1 MANSFW
7 KSVTVLSAGQIISL
21 LISIL
26 TIPLLA
32 RIYTKAAFGEFA
44 IIVSSAGIIVG
55 FIGLGLGS
63 AIMAPKSDEESEDIL
78 VSLFTLQIFI
88 TSIML
93 IVLLSISGI
102 YQMFTLTIPYWAGLI
117 FMFFYILLT
126 NLSSLMTVY
135 MNKLNKNRVLMLNP
149 ILGAVS
155 LVIIKI
161 PFGLLGLDSIGLL
174 LSTIFSGILVNI
186 NLLRVKN
193 PFFRRFSIKKT
204 INIFKTYKKY
214 VIYQYPANLLNQLA
228 VQFPNQYIGRQFGN
242 ESLADLD
249 MSNRVVQQ
257 PLNLVT
263 SPIQTVFFRVASKKV
278 QDGEDISTFT
288 YSFVRNAMIVGIL
301 PLFLLSMFGEQIFG
315 FVLGAQW
322 GEAGKI
328 AAIMSLSYL
337 FFFTNGCITYARVV
351 MDKQKSN
358 LITTFIN
365 ILITVG
371 LMVGAGLV
379 FQSLI
384 SMIYAYSIASV
395 IFNVMNIF
403 ITLKILNKNQYRFLA
418 ISFVYIVV
426 ISLILFF
433 KYFL

>member
-322 GEAGKI
+322 E
-328 AAIMSLSYL
+328 
-337 FFFTNGCITYARVV
+337 
-351 MDKQKSN
+351 KQEK
-358 LITTFIN
+358 
-365 ILITVG
+365 
-371 LMVGAGLV
+371 
-379 FQSLI
+379 
-384 SMIYAYSIASV
+384 
-395 IFNVMNIF
+395 
-403 ITLKILNKNQYRFLA
+403 
-418 ISFVYIVV
+418 
-426 ISLILFF
+426 
-433 KYFL
+433 